1 MATTKIPAL
10 VQQVDRSLN
19 RETLYNFDDEDPFEE
34 KEYNTAMITGHRWI
48 YSQSYRREIERLIMM
63 AVNQGVKHFF
73 CGMALGVD
81 QLAAEV
87 LIYRKLKWTAVL
99 PCADQ
104 HAKWKPRQQTHY
116 RKLLTEATK
125 IVCLYPKYSEGVM
138 QARNRWMVRR
148 SDICLAVFSGDPH
161 GQGGGTATTFE
172 MAKKHN
178 LLIYQYVPH
187 ERKYIIL
194 QPIHKQLS
202 LF

>member
-19 RETLYNFDDEDPFEE
+19 RSNQYDFDEGFEG

-48 YSQSYRREIERLIMM
+48 SSTLYKPEIEKLIRM
-63 AVNQGVKHFF
+63 AVNQGVKHFL

-81 QLAAEV
+81 QLAAEI
-87 LIYRKLKWTAVL
+87 LSYHKLDWTAVL

-104 HAKWKPRQQTHY
+104 HLLWKPRQQSHY
-116 RKLLTEATK
+116 KKLLAQATK
-125 IVCLYPKYSEGVM
+125 QVCLYPRYSDGVM
-138 QARNRWMVRR
+138 QARNLWMVKR

-161 GQGGGTATTFE
+161 GVGGGTATTFN
-172 MAKKHN
+172 MAKRHN
-178 LLIYQYVPH
+178 LLIYQYIPGKS
-187 ERKYIIL
+187 KYVIL
-194 QPIHKQLS
+194 QPLHHQLS

>member
-19 RETLYNFDDEDPFEE
+19 RETMYNFDDEDSFEG
-34 KEYNTAMITGHRWI
+34 KQYNTAMITGHRWC
-48 YSQSYRREIERLIMM
+48 SQNYRREMERLIMM

-73 CGMALGVD
+73 CGMALGID

-87 LIYRKLKWTAVL
+87 LIYHKLKWTAVL
-99 PCADQ
+99 PCTDQ
-104 HAKWKPRQQTHY
+104 HAKWKPRQQSHY

-138 QARNRWMVRR
+138 QARNLWMIKR

-161 GQGGGTATTFE
+161 GHGGGTATTFN
-172 MAKKHN
+172 MAKRHN
-178 LLIYQYVPH
+178 LLIYQYVPG
-187 ERKYIIL
+187 ESKYIIL
-194 QPIHKQLS
+194 EPLYKQLS